1 MSQLELSILEYLGGT
16 KLLGIPAPRTPFA
29 FHDLVSMGLPARSAT
44 FFKKSSGF
52 TNIELSKL
60 LGISE
65 KTFIR
70 WQETPKKPIDP
81 VVSDR
86 LYRTAKILALAAEV
100 LEDKDAARA
109 WLSDPQFGLGNKTPR
124 ELLTTDAG
132 ARQVE
137 DLLLRMEH
145 GYLA

>member
-1 MSQLELSILEYLGGT
+1 MSHIELSILEYLGGA
-16 KLLGIPAPRTPFA
+16 KLLGIAAPRTPFA
-29 FHDLVSMGLPARSAT
+29 FHDLVSAGLPARSAT
-44 FFKKSSGF
+44 FFKTSSGF
-52 TNIELSKL
+52 TNIELSRL

-100 LEDKDAARA
+100 LEDRQAARA
-109 WLSDPQFGLGNKTPR
+109 WLNDAQFGLGNKTPG

>member
-1 MSQLELSILEYLGGT
+1 MSGVKQAIVTYLGGA
-16 KLLGIPAPRTPFA
+16 KLLKLKSFDDPLMFHKIVSEGFPAKCV
-29 FHDLVSMGLPARSAT
+29 LE
-44 FFKKSSGF
+44 FKTLSGF
-52 TNIELSKL
+52 SNVEVSEV
-60 LGISE
+60 LGVSE

-70 WQETPKKPIDP
+70 WCADPDKRIDA

-86 LYRTAKILALAAEV
+86 LYRTAKALALAEEV
-100 LEDKDAARA
+100 LEDPALARE
-109 WLSDPQFGLGNKTPR
+109 WLNEPQFGLGNKMPL

-132 ARQVE
+132 SREVE

>member
-16 KLLGIPAPRTPFA
+16 KLLGISTPRTAFA
-29 FHDLVSMGLPARSAT
+29 FHELVSMGLPARSAT
-44 FFKKSSGF
+44 YFKRSSGF
-52 TNIELSKL
+52 TNIELSRL

-70 WQETPKKPIDP
+70 WQATPGKPIDP

-86 LYRTAKILALAAEV
+86 LYRTAKVLALAARV

-109 WLSDPQFGLGNKTPR
+109 WLSEPQFGLGKKTPC